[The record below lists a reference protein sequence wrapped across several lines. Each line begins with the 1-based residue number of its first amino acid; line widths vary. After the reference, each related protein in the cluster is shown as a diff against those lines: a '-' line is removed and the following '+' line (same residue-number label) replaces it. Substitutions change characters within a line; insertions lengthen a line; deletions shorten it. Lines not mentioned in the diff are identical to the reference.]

1 MKFLLALLLSIPLLA
16 QDSTGQTGQPAQS
29 GQPATPA
36 QGAQPAEAAQ
46 SGQAA
51 QSAPPGSPASPAPA
65 TENWLTGYI
74 DFGYRFRSGVG
85 GNFDAYRTVV
95 NLFQGPRLFGA
106 DFSIIDPKKRLFDRI
121 DVRGSDWG
129 GDPYNTAHLHAVKRG
144 IYDFNF
150 DYRDIAYFNFLPSFA
165 DPLLGTGL
173 LLDERS
179 FETRRRM
186 SDFQLDL
193 FPGRRIVPYFA
204 YGRDSG
210 TGNGITTFET
220 DANSYPVANN
230 MFDKTDNFRAGVRL
244 EFNRFHVTVEQGGTT
259 LRDDQNAYTST
270 LGTGNSMA
278 LFLGQQLELSGLQQ
292 AYGITGNSIYSRGL
306 FTANP
311 VSWLDLYGQFLYSRP
326 ETNVNYTQLNSGNFV
341 LLSSLLFY
349 SGEQALGYADAK
361 EPHTTGS
368 FGFELRPL
376 KRVRILESWMT
387 DRLHTAAAGLLTD
400 MILAP
405 PAAMQTTP
413 VPLASLLVMNY
424 NQQQTEVLVDVTRML
439 MLRGGYRYVWGN
451 AEAPAPLLTGGGLE
465 SSELRQNVGLAG
477 IGFRTGQKVSASVD
491 FEAASSDHAYFRTS
505 LYNYQK
511 MRAQARYQVSPTLA
525 LQANFSLLN
534 NQNPSPGINYDF
546 FSRQNSASV
555 MWTPGAG
562 KRISFLG
569 EYTRSTLRSDINY
582 LIPQLLSPALSFYR
596 DNAHLANGI
605 IDVALPGYGKLTP
618 RLAFGGSLFISSGSR
633 PSSYYQPL
641 ARLSV
646 PLHKN
651 ISWNSEY
658 RYYGYGE
665 LFYQFEGFRAHILQT
680 GIRLSR

>member
-1 MKFLLALLLSIPLLA
+1 MRFLLALVLSIPLLA
-16 QDSTGQTGQPAQS
+16 QDSTGQA
-29 GQPATPA
+29 
-36 QGAQPAEAAQ
+36 AQPAPADQTTAQ
-46 SGQAA
+46 
-51 QSAPPGSPASPAPA
+51 ASPAASAAPS
-65 TENWLTGYI
+65 TEPWLTGSI
-74 DFGYRFRSGVG
+74 DLGYRFRSDVG
-85 GNFDAYRTVV
+85 GSFDAYRSVV
-95 NLFQGPRLFGA
+95 NLFQGPRLFGT
-106 DFSIIDPKKRLFDRI
+106 DFTIIDPKKRLFDRI

-129 GDPYNTAHLHAVKRG
+129 GDPYNTVHVNATKQGL
-144 IYDFNF
+144 YDFNF
-150 DYRDIAYFNFLPSFA
+150 DYRNIAYFNFLPSFA
-165 DPLLGTGL
+165 DPLLGTGI

-179 FETRRRM
+179 FDTRRRM

-193 FPGRRIVPYFA
+193 FPGKRIIPYLA

-220 DANSYPVANN
+220 DSNSYPVANN
-230 MFDKTDNFRAGVRL
+230 MFDKTDNFRGGVRL
-244 EFNRFHVTVEQGGTT
+244 EFNRFHLTLEQGGTT
-259 LRDDQNAYTST
+259 LRDDQDIYTST
-270 LGTGNSMA
+270 PGIGNRST
-278 LFLGQQLELSGLQQ
+278 LLLGQQLELTSLQQ
-292 AYGITGNSIYSRGL
+292 AYGITGNSVYTRGL

-311 VSWLDLYGQFLYSRP
+311 VSWADLYGQFLYSRP
-326 ETNVNYTQLNSGNFV
+326 ETNVNYTQYNTGNFA

-349 SGEQALGYADAK
+349 TGEQALGFAEAK
-361 EPHTTGS
+361 QPHTTGS
-368 FGFELRPL
+368 FGFEVRPL
-376 KRVRILESWMT
+376 KRVRVIESWMT

-400 MILAP
+400 MILE
-405 PAAMQTTP
+405 PASAAQTNP
-413 VPLASLLVMNY
+413 VALASLLVMNY

-439 MLRGGYRYVWGN
+439 TLRGGYRYVWGN
-451 AEAPAPLLTGGGLE
+451 AEAPAPVLAGGGLE
-465 SSELRQNVGLAG
+465 SSDLRQNVGLAG
-477 IGFRTGQKVSASVD
+477 IGFRTGQKLSANVD
-491 FEAASSDHAYFRTS
+491 YEGASTDHAYFRTS

-511 MRAQARYQVSPTLA
+511 MRARARYQVAPALA
-525 LQANFSLLN
+525 LQASFSLLD

-546 FSRQNSASV
+546 LSRQNSLSV
-555 MWTPGAG
+555 MWTPGGG
-562 KRISFLG
+562 KRVSILG

-596 DNAHLANGI
+596 DNAHMANAI
-605 IDVALPGYGKLTP
+605 IDLALPGYGGLTP

-665 LFYQFEGFRAHILQT
+665 LFYQYEGFRAHILQT